1 MALWLVDLEAVPL
14 ALAGS
19 VLSAEE
25 QARASR
31 FRFETHARRYQA
43 SHVALRQIL
52 GGVTQL
58 DPSSLTFTEGSQ
70 GKPRLSLA
78 HPTVHFNM
86 SHSEGWAL
94 IGLSHL
100 GPIGVD
106 IELLAPM
113 DDADL
118 LAQRNFSATEYAAYL
133 QTPAA
138 QRLEAFFRCWT
149 RKEACLKA
157 LGSGLSIEPHEFE
170 AGLDRLPRDTFI
182 QVDGHPCAMSVCC
195 VDLPIPGLAAAAHL
209 ADPHSPLA
217 M

>member
-1 MALWLVDLEAVPL
+1 MSKPPATEAPSPPWIAGPHIRPLPSPGGGDMALWLVDLDAVPL
-14 ALAGS
+14 ALAAS
-19 VLSAEE
+19 VLSAED

-31 FRFETHARRYQA
+31 FRFEMHARRYQA

-133 QTPAA
+133 FFDAGRAKRPASRPWAAACRSSRTSSRPGWIACRATPSFRSMATPA
-138 QRLEAFFRCWT
+138 
-149 RKEACLKA
+149 
-157 LGSGLSIEPHEFE
+157 P
-170 AGLDRLPRDTFI
+170 
-182 QVDGHPCAMSVCC
+182 
-195 VDLPIPGLAAAAHL
+195 
-209 ADPHSPLA
+209 
-217 M
+217 